1 MTNDKRIGG
10 LRNSL
15 ANHSEPVRQILR
27 VSSRLTA
34 TTDEIL
40 PPGRGAF
47 GPTGKAMNT
56 LNIRNNRN
64 ISVFVPSVPRF
75 PASFPASRAK
85 RVTPQL
91 ESGGIGCPMYKEGG
105 KRCLYSNCRYSRP
118 SLLFAGELSIKPN
131 LRKRFLILKATV
143 AGRTSGAG

>member
-15 ANHSEPVRQILR
+15 ASHSEHVRQILR

-47 GPTGKAMNT
+47 GPTGKTMNT
-56 LNIRNNRN
+56 LNRWNKLIIS
-64 ISVFVPSVPRF
+64 ISVPNVPRF

-85 RVTPQL
+85 RATPHLQ
-91 ESGGIGCPMYKEGG
+91 STGIGGPMY
-105 KRCLYSNCRYSRP
+105 
-118 SLLFAGELSIKPN
+118 AG
-131 LRKRFLILKATV
+131 
-143 AGRTSGAG
+143 